1 MNTFISTGK
10 INSTLELKK
19 SKNGKDFV
27 NFLFLLDS
35 RYKDKTAGNISITA
49 FYDMAQEVCLNYKKD
64 DYCLIEGYIE
74 VNKDNNGKYQTK
86 MYLTSIKAM
95 NEREILVKNDKPALL
110 KEESK
115 EVEKE
120 NKILEGE
127 EREEEVKASDW
138 DFNIGKNPLDEDE
151 LPF

>member
-1 MNTFISTGK
+1 MNAFISTGK
-10 INSTLELKK
+10 INSSLELKK

-49 FYDMAQEVCLNYKKD
+49 FYDMAQDVCTNYKKD

-74 VNKDNNGKYQTK
+74 VSKDNNGKYQTK
-86 MYLTSIKAM
+86 MYLTSIKAI
-95 NEREILVKNDKPALL
+95 NEREIFVKEQKTELVKEDEAKIVKEDLEDS
-110 KEESK
+110 KEEQEEFK
-115 EVEKE
+115 TCDWNFE
-120 NKILEGE
+120 N
-127 EREEEVKASDW
+127 D
-138 DFNIGKNPLDEDE
+138 KNPLDEDE